1 MSRKQN
7 TSIEPAKA
15 TKAAIAKNAAKEIP
29 AGYDDFLRDVK
40 THIRSAQKKAKL
52 AVKTEIASLSPD
64 ASLAAESIKDEA
76 IFDFL
81 SLGDDYKERELERG
95 LVNKIKDFL
104 LELGKG
110 FAFLGAQYHLEV
122 GGQDFY
128 LDLLFYHIYLQRLI
142 TFDLKLRDFTP
153 EDAGKMNFYLAVL
166 DDLVKAPEDQP
177 SIGIILCKGKNSVV
191 AEYALRDVK
200 TPIGVASYR
209 VKQELPAD
217 LVKALPAPEEFEK
230 LLREDSVTKESR

>member
-1 MSRKQN
+1 MRDSVGE
-7 TSIEPAKA
+7 TPS
-15 TKAAIAKNAAKEIP
+15 
-29 AGYDDFLRDVK
+29 GYDEFLNDMK
-40 THIRSAQKKAKL
+40 TLIRTSHKKSML
-52 AVKTEIASLSPD
+52 AVKNEMASLSPD
-64 ASLAAESIKDEA
+64 SSLSTESIKTQDV
-76 IFDFL
+76 FDFL
-81 SLGDDYKERELERG
+81 ALGDDYKEHDLERG
-95 LVNKIKDFL
+95 LVNKIRDFL

-166 DDLVKAPEDQP
+166 DDLVKVPDDQP
-177 SIGIILCKGKNSVV
+177 SIGIILCKGKNSIV

-209 VKQELPAD
+209 VNQALPAD
-217 LVKALPAPEEFEK
+217 LAKALPAPEVFARLLQDETITREK
-230 LLREDSVTKESR
+230 TA